1 MIEKRLKKLGVS
13 MYQLAKA
20 IGESD
25 QRTQYIVKKKKNFIK
40 DYLLLKRISKAL
52 DCSIEDLLTESEK
65 TTLKEI
71 EKMPPAT
78 KKE

>member
-1 MIEKRLKKLGVS
+1 

-25 QRTQYIVKKKKNFIK
+25 QRTQYIVKKKDFIK
-40 DYLLLKRISKAL
+40 DYLLLKRIAKAL
-52 DCSIEDLLTESEK
+52 DCTIEDLLTESEK

-78 KKE
+78 EKE